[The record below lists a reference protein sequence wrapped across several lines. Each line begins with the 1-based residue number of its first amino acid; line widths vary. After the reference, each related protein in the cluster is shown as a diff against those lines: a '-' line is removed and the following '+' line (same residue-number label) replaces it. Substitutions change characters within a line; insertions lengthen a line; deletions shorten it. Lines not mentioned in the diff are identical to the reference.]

1 MLWPPAETR
10 PTFGR
15 YKPAGQN
22 PLISGRLELVGLK
35 KVETHVSEPL
45 TVEKHEGDTMSESN
59 NASQMF
65 EEAKKKMRALYG
77 ENKRITDGNY
87 THLPRKGWKLSAAGN
102 V

>member
-35 KVETHVSEPL
+35 KVETHVKIEDFPERSLLMITIFQEVTGFFV
-45 TVEKHEGDTMSESN
+45 TVT
-59 NASQMF
+59 
-65 EEAKKKMRALYG
+65 ALQ
-77 ENKRITDGNY
+77 K
-87 THLPRKGWKLSAAGN
+87 
-102 V
+102 

>member
-1 MLWPPAETR
+1 
-10 PTFGR
+10 
-15 YKPAGQN
+15 
-22 PLISGRLELVGLK
+22 
-35 KVETHVSEPL
+35 
-45 TVEKHEGDTMSESN
+45 MSESN

-77 ENKRITDGNY
+77 ENKRIPDGNY